1 MIFSIF
7 FLKFLSFYLQ
17 FLSLF
22 LSLTIKTGQRS
33 LLSLA
38 DGLNDKNPEA
48 KNVL

>member
-17 FLSLF
+17 FLSL
-22 LSLTIKTGQRS
+22 TINTGQRS
-33 LLSLA
+33 FLSLA
-38 DGLNDKNPEA
+38 DGLDDKNPEA